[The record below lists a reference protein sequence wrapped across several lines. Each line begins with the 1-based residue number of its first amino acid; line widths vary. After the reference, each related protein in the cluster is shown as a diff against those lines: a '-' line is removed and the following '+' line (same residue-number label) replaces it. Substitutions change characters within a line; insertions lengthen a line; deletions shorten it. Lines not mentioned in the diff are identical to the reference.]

1 MSAVSDPVLPADVG
15 TAPVLDGVV
24 VRLVPLDGS
33 HVAGL
38 AAAGAERDGPEYFGI
53 PGDEDAATAFVAAA
67 ADEARLGRRVAFA
80 VVRVAD
86 DRVVGSSS
94 FLNPLRWS
102 GEPAERVVSTVE
114 IGSTW
119 FAASVRGTTVNP
131 ACKLLM
137 LEHAFGVWAVRRVE
151 FRVDSRNA
159 RSLAAME
166 KLGAQRDGVL
176 RSAQP
181 GKGRDGSGGP
191 RDTVVFSLLAAEW
204 PAVRSSLA
212 DRLIART

>member
-15 TAPVLDGVV
+15 TVLVLDGPV
-24 VRLVPLDGS
+24 VRLVPLDAS

-38 AAAGAERDGPEYFGI
+38 AAAGAEREGPEYYGI
-53 PGDEDAATAFVAAA
+53 PGDEPAAAAFVAAA
-67 ADEARLGRRVAFA
+67 VEQARLGGRLAFA
-80 VVRVAD
+80 VLDAAD
-86 DRVVGSSS
+86 GRVVGSSS
-94 FLNPLRWS
+94 FMNPSRWS
-102 GEPAERVVSTVE
+102 GEPAHRVVSTVE

-119 FAASVRGTTVNP
+119 FAAAVRGTTVNP

-137 LEHAFGVWAVRRVE
+137 LEQAFGAWSARRVE

-166 KLGAQRDGVL
+166 KLGAHRDGVL

-191 RDTVVFSLLAAEW
+191 RDTVVFSLLADEW
-204 PAVRSSLA
+204 PAVRSTLA
-212 DRLIART
+212 ERLTARP